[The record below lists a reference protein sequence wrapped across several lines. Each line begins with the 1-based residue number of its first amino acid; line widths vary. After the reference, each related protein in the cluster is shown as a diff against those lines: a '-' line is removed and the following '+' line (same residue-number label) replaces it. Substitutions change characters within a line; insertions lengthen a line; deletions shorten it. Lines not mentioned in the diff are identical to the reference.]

1 MPFCT
6 KCGTSVEGR
15 FCPSCGNPMGA
26 PAPSPVVPDAPPA
39 VTPEPGAPPA
49 YQGTAP
55 AAKKSPWLWVLVGC
69 FGLVVIV
76 AAGMLAAGF
85 FVAHKAKQA
94 GLDTELMKR
103 NPGLAAAKMVAALN
117 PNVEVVSTDEDR
129 GTITLREKSTGKKV
143 TLNFEDVKNGRIV
156 FKDDEGGEVA
166 IQGNDKDGVTVQT
179 KEGTMRAGSTWTPP
193 AWLPTYPGAKVE
205 GGSNVQS
212 AASDGGVGSLTTT
225 NSVDDVLKFYE
236 DSLKGQGMQV
246 TRQVV
251 SGDGESK
258 VGTLSAHDSDQKKN
272 IGVTA
277 TAEGGAT
284 KIVLTY
290 SVNKK

>member
-1 MPFCT
+1 
-6 KCGTSVEGR
+6 
-15 FCPSCGNPMGA
+15 MGA
-26 PAPSPVVPDAPPA
+26 PGQSPIVPEAPRA
-39 VTPEPGAPPA
+39 VMPEPSVPPA

-69 FGLVVIV
+69 FGLIVIV
-76 AAGMLAAGF
+76 CAGMLVAGF

-94 GLDTELMKR
+94 GLDTALMQK
-103 NPGLAAAKMVAALN
+103 NPGLAAAKMVAAMN

-143 TLNFEDVKNGRIV
+143 TLNFDDVKNGRIV

-166 IQGNDKDGVTVQT
+166 IQGDGKEGVTVQT

-193 AWLPTYPGAKVE
+193 TWLPTYSGAKVE
-205 GGSNVQS
+205 SGSNVQS
-212 AASDGGVGSLTTT
+212 AASDGGVGSFTTT
-225 NSVDDVLKFYE
+225 DSVDNVLKFYE

-251 SGDGESK
+251 SGDGANK
-258 VGTLSAHDSDQKKN
+258 VGTLSAHDSDQRKN
-272 IGVTA
+272 VSVTA
-277 TAEGGAT
+277 TGEGGAT

-290 SVNKK
+290 SVNRK